1 VFVCRLNVKQ
11 LVVEGLII
19 DSKLE
24 SEAPEVLSR
33 VDVAKS
39 NDIVVLSF
47 EELDKFLDLDAV
59 VECTLFD
66 RRSHEDNVVPEPLL
80 VLTESNLLISHLV
93 VDMVAKSLLQ
103 MSEHD

>member
-1 VFVCRLNVKQ
+1 MKITY
-11 LVVEGLII
+11 EGLII

-39 NDIVVLSF
+39 NDIVVLTF

-59 VECTLFD
+59 VECTLCN
-66 RRSHEDNVVPEPLL
+66 H
-80 VLTESNLLISHLV
+80 
-93 VDMVAKSLLQ
+93 KS
-103 MSEHD
+103 